1 MSTRWK
7 PHVTVAAIMAR
18 DGRYLLVEEHT
29 AQGLQLNTPAGHL
42 ERGESIVQACVREA
56 LEETAHAFTPTDLLG
71 VYLTRNRHSSK
82 GGDDGDITYLRF
94 ALCGEV
100 GAWDAQRPLD
110 EGIVRAIWLTPAE
123 IEASQDRHRGPM
135 VWQCVQ
141 DHLRGQRFPLNA
153 VFTHPSV
160 SDAQVRG

>member
-7 PHVTVAAIMAR
+7 PNVTVAAIMER
-18 DGRYLLVEEHT
+18 EGRYLLVEEHT
-29 AQGLQLNTPAGHL
+29 AYGLQLNTPAGHL
-42 ERGESIVQACVREA
+42 EQDESLIQACMREA
-56 LEETAHAFTPTDLLG
+56 LEETAHAFTPTHVLG
-71 VYLTRNRHSSK
+71 IYMTRNRQAR
-82 GGDDGDITYLRF
+82 GGQHDITYLRF
-94 ALCGEV
+94 AFCGEV
-100 GAWDAQRPLD
+100 GALQPTLKLD
-110 EGIVRAIWLTPAE
+110 EGIVRAVWMTPAE

-141 DHLRGQRFPLNA
+141 DHLRGQRFPLDA